1 MKFSH
6 LSRDADVKFYTGLKI
21 REIFKIVFDYLFKK
35 ASDMHH
41 WKVMANTF
49 KDFSFRRDKSKA
61 SMISLEME
69 QELLLSL
76 MRIRT
81 GVSGKGLAFGF

>member
-1 MKFSH
+1 
-6 LSRDADVKFYTGLKI
+6 
-21 REIFKIVFDYLFKK
+21 
-35 ASDMHH
+35 MHH